1 MEECPHC
8 HATVLMMSDQRCP
21 ACQKSAKDPK
31 GATPHLTRIVVGA
44 GWELPRL
51 CLTCGVSS
59 ERRERLDSERTLGGE
74 GTAVKF
80 LYFLTSLVNP
90 LNLLKLALL
99 QGERQVVG
107 LTFSRC
113 ERCAQD
119 GPVRPVRADFER
131 GAIVLLVHRRLAEAM
146 KPAPPSRRA

>member
-1 MEECPHC
+1 M
-8 HATVLMMSDQRCP
+8 
-21 ACQKSAKDPK
+21 
-31 GATPHLTRIVVGA
+31 
-44 GWELPRL
+44 
-51 CLTCGVSS
+51 SS

-80 LYFLTSLVNP
+80 LYFLTGLVNP
-90 LNLLKLALL
+90 LNLALP

-131 GAIVLLVHRRLAEAM
+131 GAIVLLVHRRLAESM
-146 KPAPPSRRA
+146 KPGGRPRGT